1 MLALI
6 AAQPAFGWGCT
17 GHQTVALIA
26 RAQLNPQARQMVDS
40 LLSGTPIDPGLHRF
54 CAPTQLDVMADVAT
68 WADDEREM
76 NPRTAAWHFLDMPLG
91 ATRAQLDR
99 FCEPGAGCV
108 TQAIQKQLDVLKST
122 SAARADK
129 VQALMFLIHFVGDLH
144 QPLHIATNNDRGA
157 NCLPVAFLGR
167 QTHLADAA
175 RGIYKPELH
184 GVWDTELPEHA
195 GNIRHSSHDADVKAF
210 TKALGREF
218 SSQMAMWR
226 REPVDLHAWA
236 WESHQR
242 AVSDAYGRLA
252 TRVAVEMPVAVRE
265 CSDDDRVS
273 DRLAKLH
280 ESIQA
285 PYITAVT
292 PVVREQLAKAGT
304 RLAILLN
311 QLWK

>member
-1 MLALI
+1 
-6 AAQPAFGWGCT
+6 
-17 GHQTVALIA
+17 
-26 RAQLNPQARQMVDS
+26 
-40 LLSGTPIDPGLHRF
+40 
-54 CAPTQLDVMADVAT
+54 
-68 WADDEREM
+68 
-76 NPRTAAWHFLDMPLG
+76 
-91 ATRAQLDR
+91 
-99 FCEPGAGCV
+99 
-108 TQAIQKQLDVLKST
+108 
-122 SAARADK
+122 
-129 VQALMFLIHFVGDLH
+129 
-144 QPLHIATNNDRGA
+144 
-157 NCLPVAFLGR
+157 
-167 QTHLADAA
+167 
-175 RGIYKPELH
+175 
-184 GVWDTELPEHA
+184 
-195 GNIRHSSHDADVKAF
+195 
-210 TKALGREF
+210 
-218 SSQMAMWR
+218 MAMWR